1 MIYPKR
7 IKASNRDKILYSL
20 LLASLIIAILLV
32 VINKLTSPKFPW
44 AGIAN
49 CGIIYAWITV
59 IYSMD
64 RNTNIAG
71 HVLVQVIAISLI
83 TLYIDYRLGFK
94 GWSIDIAI
102 PIIIIIA
109 NVIMFVLTIVSH
121 KKYIK
126 YAIYQLI
133 IVFFSMLP
141 CIFIAKHLA
150 HNIVLSIVASA
161 ISALNFIVTLCLC
174 AGDVKEAIVR
184 KFHI

>member
-7 IKASNRDKILYSL
+7 IKANNRDKILYGL
-20 LLASLIIAILLV
+20 LIGSVVIAILLI
-32 VINKLTSPKFPW
+32 VINKITSPGFPW

-49 CGIIYAWITV
+49 CGIIYAWVTV
-59 IYSMD
+59 IYSMN

-71 HVLVQVIAISLI
+71 HILVQAIAISLI

-94 GWSIDIAI
+94 GWSIDISI

-109 NVIMFVLTIVSH
+109 NIIMFVLTIVSH

-133 IVFFSMLP
+133 IVIFSMLP
-141 CIFIAKHLA
+141 GIFMAKHLT

-161 ISALNFIVTLCLC
+161 ISAVNFIVTLCLC